1 MSAFAKPIFVIA
13 LVGMFAIWVYGAVTY
28 ARTLQAIRASDE
40 NAGMTWHAVFN
51 WFLASRRL
59 KGEAAIHAA
68 NVNNAVYGFMICVI
82 VAAAAAIFTA
92 IPSEPVR

>member
-13 LVGMFAIWVYGAVTY
+13 LVGMFAIWVYGA
-28 ARTLQAIRASDE
+28 ARALQAIRASDE

-68 NVNNAVYGFMICVI
+68 KVNNAVYGFMICVI

>member
-13 LVGMFAIWVYGAVTY
+13 LVGMFAIWVYGA
-28 ARTLQAIRASDE
+28 ARALQAIRASAE
-40 NAGMTWHAVFN
+40 MTWHAVFN

-68 NVNNAVYGFMICVI
+68 KVNNAVYGFMICVI